1 MKKTTII
8 PALLIGILLSSGT
21 VFAWSGGHGE
31 KNCDNS
37 CDRKGEGMTYEQH
50 EERMEKH
57 LEKMAV
63 ILDLTDQQ
71 KDQLENLFE
80 KKWQD
85 RQSMRAEV
93 QTSREG
99 LREYKQGKEFNESE
113 FRAIA
118 QKHADLKTEMMV
130 QRAKT
135 KQQIFAVLTPEQ
147 QQKAEQLRDMHGE
160 GFSGKQHGK
169 NYGKRGGD
177 RNYDGHSKRDGK
189 GSGQRCN
196 N

>member
-8 PALLIGILLSSGT
+8 PALLIGVLLSSGT
-21 VFAWSGGHGE
+21 VFAWSGGHG
-31 KNCDNS
+31 KRNCDNS
-37 CDRKGEGMTYEQH
+37 CDRKGQGMTYEQH
-50 EERMEKH
+50 EERMENH
-57 LEKMAV
+57 LEKMVV

-85 RQSMRAEV
+85 RQSMRTEMQA
-93 QTSREG
+93 SRES

-135 KQQIFAVLTPEQ
+135 KQQLFAVLTPEQ

-160 GFSGKQHGK
+160 GFH
-169 NYGKRGGD
+169 GKRGGD
-177 RNYDGHSKRDGK
+177 RDCDRHGKRGGK
-189 GSGQRCN
+189 GYGQRYHN
-196 N
+196 